1 MENIDKIIN
10 IRVKYSDLIKGMS
23 ESAKRIDTLNDR
35 ISELKSG
42 LKGLKAARKAGTID
56 KEAYNEQVAQTTQ
69 ELVAN
74 REEVKALQSAMRLF
88 SREIQDNIKEEKNL
102 EGSVNGLRAS
112 IRNLTAEYNA
122 LSAADREGSVGNGIA
137 ERISKMQAQV
147 SAAEQ
152 RLGNFRSNVGN
163 YQSAFNGLNVS
174 VSQIVREL
182 PSATM
187 GANMFFLAIS
197 NNIPMLV
204 DEINKL
210 RAANKLAMK
219 EGKQGI
225 PILKQLGAAVF
236 SWNSLIS
243 VGITLLTVYGKDIV
257 SWIGNLFK
265 GKQTIDAAK
274 WSMEQMNTAMAEG
287 RRNAQEEITKL
298 DILYNAATDL
308 AKPYEERA
316 TAVRKLQELYP
327 AYFGNMNSELIMT
340 GKLKG
345 KYDELKTAIIETSKA
360 KAAADKITQNE
371 SIKLDIEG
379 TDEYKVIL
387 QNEKRIEELTGKISE
402 LQNKGISQDS
412 PLIKGALATISSLE
426 NGITHASKSI
436 RKRLELPDD
445 IGDDIREYLKALD
458 QTNKSL
464 ADSASTLYTSLS
476 PEEQNKNYEKGE
488 KDAAKFAKTRVKA
501 IEEAK
506 DAALKAEKDYFQ
518 LVQQMRTKTKESE
531 LKSISEQNSVAKKSA
546 EKRIGEI
553 DILLKT
559 AEGEQA
565 AWLLQEKETLN
576 KRILA
581 LDEKYQ
587 KDRISVEAKYSEEA
601 LRKELAREEARI
613 RARLGMDAQMDA
625 LARAQVKNENY
636 SDLKSEDNGKRLS
649 AQRAIAQEELRIAMD
664 KYQALLSMDEA
675 TKESLYDSDV
685 AYQTAVLNG
694 EMAVQDAKF
703 ETARITKEQAEYQL
717 NTTLT
722 AMSMISGAAANLF
735 NTLAED
741 NAEFAEFAKL
751 LALFNIGVNTAL
763 AISEAIAG
771 NAARPIKMAAAIAA
785 VLSAIAQAYQVLNQA
800 EKPATPKFS
809 RGGLVTGPGTG
820 TSDSIPARL
829 SNGEAVMTARA
840 VVDWGPVLSMMNVS
854 SGGNAIPTSH
864 LPERRAGGMRE
875 MEQMLRRVMREM
887 PNPVVTVRDI
897 NNGQR
902 RVKVQDETARYTGR
916 KR

>member
-56 KEAYNEQVAQTTQ
+56 EEAYNEQVAQTTQ

-74 REEVKALQSAMRLF
+74 REEIKALQSAMRLY

-102 EGSVNGLRAS
+102 EGSVNGLRKS
-112 IRNLTAEYNA
+112 IHDLTAQYNA

-219 EGKQGI
+219 EGKQGV

-265 GKQTIDAAK
+265 GREAA
-274 WSMEQMNTAMAEG
+274 MTMAE
-287 RRNAQEEITKL
+287 AQAEVNKQMAESSGNYGDQVAKL
-298 DILYNAATDL
+298 RALQLQWNQLGDDLKVKTEFVKKNQEAFHKLGVKINDTNDAERLLVERTDDFVL
-308 AKPYEERA
+308 A
-316 TAVRKLQELYP
+316 LQ
-327 AYFGNMNSELIMT
+327 AR
-340 GKLKG
+340 
-345 KYDELKTAIIETSKA
+345 A
-360 KAAADKITQNE
+360 KAAAAQKLASEEYESYLKVVAETEDELAQAERLKSFYVKQKADREKMYSGLTADIYQRQIRASQTMINQQQKIIDNIQEQRNAAM
-371 SIKLDIEG
+371 KNG
-379 TDEYKVIL
+379 NVYAKL
-387 QNEKRIEELTGKISE
+387 QNQYKKQATDILNQLEIKEYDPNSEKV
-402 LQNKGISQDS
+402 
-412 PLIKGALATISSLE
+412 
-426 NGITHASKSI
+426 
-436 RKRLELPDD
+436 
-445 IGDDIREYLKALD
+445 
-458 QTNKSL
+458 
-464 ADSASTLYTSLS
+464 
-476 PEEQNKNYEKGE
+476 E
-488 KDAAKFAKTRVKA
+488 KDALKAAKTRAKS
-501 IEEAK
+501 IKEAK
-506 DAALKAEKDYFQ
+506 DAALKAEKDYFR

-685 AYQTAVLNG
+685 AYQTAVING
-694 EMAVQDAKF
+694 EMAVQDAKL

-722 AMSMISGAAANLF
+722 AMSTISGAAANLF

-800 EKPATPKFS
+800 EKPATPKFA

-854 SGGNAIPTSH
+854 SGGNAIPTRH
-864 LPERRAGGMRE
+864 LPEKSSGMRQ

-887 PNPVVTVRDI
+887 PNPVVTVKEIDNVKHTI
-897 NNGQR
+897 N
-902 RVKVQDETARYTGR
+902 VLDDESRYTGR
-916 KR
+916 KNKR

>member
-56 KEAYNEQVAQTTQ
+56 EEAYNEQVAQTTQ

-74 REEVKALQSAMRLF
+74 REEVKALQSAMRLY

-102 EGSVNGLRAS
+102 EGSVNGLRKS
-112 IRNLTAEYNA
+112 IRDLTAQYNA

-219 EGKQGI
+219 EGKQGV

-265 GKQTIDAAK
+265 GREAA
-274 WSMEQMNTAMAEG
+274 MTMAEAQAEVNKQMAESSG
-287 RRNAQEEITKL
+287 SYGDQVAQLRALQLQWNQLGDDLKAKTEFVKNNREAFDKLGVAITTVADADNLFIQNTDAFIEAMDLRAQANAANELATQKYKDALIARQKAEDKIKKGKVETVFDGVDMRGDIKYKHIRRAYTEDEKKEILAEVEALEAEASAFTQLTVARNADAKSILDRAGIKESEKSSKSANDDPYADESGVKKAERMMEGYYVRSKQELQKWVDEQREIIRKMGIDVTGDFEK
-298 DILYNAATDL
+298 ILSQMDKDVSAEFISQYNQKQSEYRNRILNAQATGGDEAAQNETVAILREQLAEFDSYAAAYRAMGDSAIEIDNRRLEMLIRLHDEMNKGAQKEAQSMQMSFQIASDL
-308 AKPYEERA
+308 A
-316 TAVRKLQELYP
+316 
-327 AYFGNMNSELIMT
+327 
-340 GKLKG
+340 
-345 KYDELKTAIIETSKA
+345 
-360 KAAADKITQNE
+360 
-371 SIKLDIEG
+371 
-379 TDEYKVIL
+379 
-387 QNEKRIEELTGKISE
+387 
-402 LQNKGISQDS
+402 
-412 PLIKGALATISSLE
+412 GALAGLAEEAGAGAPVVAVLGMAQAIASMGAALSKAFSTGNIWEGIAASITAIATITSVIS
-426 NGITHASKSI
+426 
-436 RKRLELPDD
+436 
-445 IGDDIREYLKALD
+445 
-458 QTNKSL
+458 QMKSL
-464 ADSASTLYTSLS
+464 NSTAA
-476 PEEQNKNYEKGE
+476 EEG
-488 KDAAKFAKTRVKA
+488 
-501 IEEAK
+501 
-506 DAALKAEKDYFQ
+506 
-518 LVQQMRTKTKESE
+518 
-531 LKSISEQNSVAKKSA
+531 
-546 EKRIGEI
+546 
-553 DILLKT
+553 
-559 AEGEQA
+559 
-565 AWLLQEKETLN
+565 
-576 KRILA
+576 
-581 LDEKYQ
+581 
-587 KDRISVEAKYSEEA
+587 AKYHYA
-601 LRKELAREEARI
+601 
-613 RARLGMDAQMDA
+613 
-625 LARAQVKNENY
+625 
-636 SDLKSEDNGKRLS
+636 
-649 AQRAIAQEELRIAMD
+649 
-664 KYQALLSMDEA
+664 
-675 TKESLYDSDV
+675 
-685 AYQTAVLNG
+685 
-694 EMAVQDAKF
+694 
-703 ETARITKEQAEYQL
+703 
-717 NTTLT
+717 
-722 AMSMISGAAANLF
+722 
-735 NTLAED
+735 
-741 NAEFAEFAKL
+741 
-751 LALFNIGVNTAL
+751 
-763 AISEAIAG
+763 
-771 NAARPIKMAAAIAA
+771 
-785 VLSAIAQAYQVLNQA
+785 
-800 EKPATPKFS
+800 

-854 SGGNAIPTSH
+854 SGGNAIPTRH
-864 LPERRAGGMRE
+864 LPEKSSGMRQ
-875 MEQMLRRVMREM
+875 MEQMFERVMRRL

-902 RVKVQDETARYTGR
+902 RVKVQDETARYAGR

>member
-56 KEAYNEQVAQTTQ
+56 EEAYNEQVAQTTQ

-74 REEVKALQSAMRLF
+74 REEVKALQSAMRLY
-88 SREIQDNIKEEKNL
+88 SHEIQDNIKEEKNL
-102 EGSVNGLRAS
+102 EGSVNGLRKS
-112 IRNLTAEYNA
+112 IRDLTAQYNA

-219 EGKQGI
+219 EGKQGV

-265 GKQTIDAAK
+265 GREAA
-274 WSMEQMNTAMAEG
+274 MTMAEAQAEVNKQMAESSG
-287 RRNAQEEITKL
+287 SYGDQVAQLRALQLQWNQLGDDLKAKTEFVKKAQETFEKLGVKINDTNDAERLLVERTDDFVLALQARAKAVAAQKLASEEYESYLKVVAETEDELAQAERLKSFYVKQKADREKMYSGLTADIYQRQIRASQTMINQQQKIIDNIQEQRNAAMKNGNVYAKL
-298 DILYNAATDL
+298 QNQYKKQATDILNQLEIKEYD
-308 AKPYEERA
+308 P
-316 TAVRKLQELYP
+316 
-327 AYFGNMNSELIMT
+327 NSE
-340 GKLKG
+340 KVEK
-345 KYDELKTAIIETSKA
+345 DALKTAKTRA
-360 KAAADKITQNE
+360 KA
-371 SIKLDIEG
+371 IK
-379 TDEYKVIL
+379 
-387 QNEKRIEELTGKISE
+387 
-402 LQNKGISQDS
+402 
-412 PLIKGALATISSLE
+412 
-426 NGITHASKSI
+426 
-436 RKRLELPDD
+436 
-445 IGDDIREYLKALD
+445 
-458 QTNKSL
+458 
-464 ADSASTLYTSLS
+464 
-476 PEEQNKNYEKGE
+476 
-488 KDAAKFAKTRVKA
+488 
-501 IEEAK
+501 EAK

-546 EKRIGEI
+546 EKRISEI

-625 LARAQVKNENY
+625 LARVQVKNENY

-694 EMAVQDAKF
+694 EMAVQDAKL

-722 AMSMISGAAANLF
+722 AMSTISGAAANLF

>member
-56 KEAYNEQVAQTTQ
+56 EEAYNEQVAQTTQ

-74 REEVKALQSAMRLF
+74 REEVKALQSAMRLY

-102 EGSVNGLRAS
+102 EGSVNGLRKS
-112 IRNLTAEYNA
+112 IRDLTAQYNA

-219 EGKQGI
+219 EGKQGV

-265 GKQTIDAAK
+265 GREAA
-274 WSMEQMNTAMAEG
+274 MTMAEAQAEVNKQMAESSG
-287 RRNAQEEITKL
+287 SYGDQVAQLRALQLQWNQLGDDLKAKTEFVKKAQETFEKLGVKINDTNDAERLLVERTDDFVLALQARAKAVAAQKLASEEYESYLKVVAETEDELAQAERLKSFYVKQKADREKMYSGLTADIYQRQIRASQTMINQQQKIIDNIQEQRNAAMKNGNVYAKL
-298 DILYNAATDL
+298 QNQYKKQATDILNQLEIKEYD
-308 AKPYEERA
+308 P
-316 TAVRKLQELYP
+316 
-327 AYFGNMNSELIMT
+327 NSE
-340 GKLKG
+340 KVEK
-345 KYDELKTAIIETSKA
+345 DALKTAKTRA
-360 KAAADKITQNE
+360 KA
-371 SIKLDIEG
+371 IK
-379 TDEYKVIL
+379 
-387 QNEKRIEELTGKISE
+387 
-402 LQNKGISQDS
+402 
-412 PLIKGALATISSLE
+412 
-426 NGITHASKSI
+426 
-436 RKRLELPDD
+436 
-445 IGDDIREYLKALD
+445 
-458 QTNKSL
+458 
-464 ADSASTLYTSLS
+464 
-476 PEEQNKNYEKGE
+476 
-488 KDAAKFAKTRVKA
+488 
-501 IEEAK
+501 EAK

-587 KDRISVEAKYSEEA
+587 NDRISVEAKYSEEA

-636 SDLKSEDNGKRLS
+636 SDLESEDNGKRLS

-694 EMAVQDAKF
+694 EMAVQDAKL

-722 AMSMISGAAANLF
+722 AMSTISGAAANLF

-902 RVKVQDETARYTGR
+902 RVNVQDEMARYTGR

>member
-56 KEAYNEQVAQTTQ
+56 EEAYNEQVAQTTQ

-102 EGSVNGLRAS
+102 EGSVNGLRKS
-112 IRNLTAEYNA
+112 IRDLTAQYNA

-219 EGKQGI
+219 EGKQGV

-265 GKQTIDAAK
+265 GREAA
-274 WSMEQMNTAMAEG
+274 MTMAEAQAEVNKQMAESSG
-287 RRNAQEEITKL
+287 SYGDQVAQLRALQLQWNQLGDDLKAKTEFVKNNREAFDKLGVAITTVADADNLFIQNTDAFIEAMNLRAQANAANELATQKYKDALIARQEAEEKIKKGKTEAYATGGSSTAGGLQVSVFHREYTEDEKKEILAEAEALEAEASTFTQLTVARNADAKSILDRAGIKESEKSSKSANDDPYADESGVKKAERMMEGYYARSKQELQKWVDEQREIIRKMGIDVTGDFEK
-298 DILYNAATDL
+298 ILSQMDKDVSAEFISQYNQKQSEYRNRILNVQATGGDEAAQNETVAILREQLAEFDSYAAAYRAMGDSAIEIDNRRLEMLIRLHDEMNKGAQKEAQSMQMSFQTASDL
-308 AKPYEERA
+308 A
-316 TAVRKLQELYP
+316 
-327 AYFGNMNSELIMT
+327 
-340 GKLKG
+340 
-345 KYDELKTAIIETSKA
+345 
-360 KAAADKITQNE
+360 
-371 SIKLDIEG
+371 
-379 TDEYKVIL
+379 
-387 QNEKRIEELTGKISE
+387 
-402 LQNKGISQDS
+402 
-412 PLIKGALATISSLE
+412 GALAGLAEEAGAGAPVVAVLGMAQAIASMGAALSKAFSTGNIWEGIAASITAIATITSVIS
-426 NGITHASKSI
+426 
-436 RKRLELPDD
+436 
-445 IGDDIREYLKALD
+445 
-458 QTNKSL
+458 QMKSL
-464 ADSASTLYTSLS
+464 NSTAA
-476 PEEQNKNYEKGE
+476 EEG
-488 KDAAKFAKTRVKA
+488 
-501 IEEAK
+501 
-506 DAALKAEKDYFQ
+506 
-518 LVQQMRTKTKESE
+518 
-531 LKSISEQNSVAKKSA
+531 
-546 EKRIGEI
+546 
-553 DILLKT
+553 
-559 AEGEQA
+559 
-565 AWLLQEKETLN
+565 
-576 KRILA
+576 
-581 LDEKYQ
+581 
-587 KDRISVEAKYSEEA
+587 AKYHYA
-601 LRKELAREEARI
+601 
-613 RARLGMDAQMDA
+613 
-625 LARAQVKNENY
+625 
-636 SDLKSEDNGKRLS
+636 
-649 AQRAIAQEELRIAMD
+649 
-664 KYQALLSMDEA
+664 
-675 TKESLYDSDV
+675 
-685 AYQTAVLNG
+685 
-694 EMAVQDAKF
+694 
-703 ETARITKEQAEYQL
+703 
-717 NTTLT
+717 
-722 AMSMISGAAANLF
+722 
-735 NTLAED
+735 
-741 NAEFAEFAKL
+741 
-751 LALFNIGVNTAL
+751 
-763 AISEAIAG
+763 
-771 NAARPIKMAAAIAA
+771 
-785 VLSAIAQAYQVLNQA
+785 
-800 EKPATPKFS
+800 

-820 TSDSIPARL
+820 TSDSIAARL

-902 RVKVQDETARYTGR
+902 RVKVQDETARYAGR

>member
-56 KEAYNEQVAQTTQ
+56 EEAYNEQVAQTTQ

-102 EGSVNGLRAS
+102 EGSVNGLRKS
-112 IRNLTAEYNA
+112 IRDLTAQYNA

-219 EGKQGI
+219 EGKQGV
-225 PILKQLGAAVF
+225 PILKQMGAAVF

-265 GKQTIDAAK
+265 GREAA
-274 WSMEQMNTAMAEG
+274 MTMAE
-287 RRNAQEEITKL
+287 AQAEVNKQMAEVNKQMAEFSGIYGDQVAQLRALQLQWNQLGDDLKAKTEFVKKNQEAFHKL
-298 DILYNAATDL
+298 GVKINDTNDAERLLVERTDDFVL
-308 AKPYEERA
+308 A
-316 TAVRKLQELYP
+316 LQ
-327 AYFGNMNSELIMT
+327 AR
-340 GKLKG
+340 
-345 KYDELKTAIIETSKA
+345 A
-360 KAAADKITQNE
+360 KAAAAQKLASEEYESYLKVVAKTEDKLAQAERLKSFYVKQKADREKMYSGLTA
-371 SIKLDIEG
+371 DIYQRQIRASQTMINQQQKIIDNIQEQRNAAMKNG
-379 TDEYKVIL
+379 NVYAKL
-387 QNEKRIEELTGKISE
+387 QNQYKKQATDILNQLEIKEYDPNSEKV
-402 LQNKGISQDS
+402 
-412 PLIKGALATISSLE
+412 
-426 NGITHASKSI
+426 
-436 RKRLELPDD
+436 
-445 IGDDIREYLKALD
+445 
-458 QTNKSL
+458 
-464 ADSASTLYTSLS
+464 
-476 PEEQNKNYEKGE
+476 E
-488 KDAAKFAKTRVKA
+488 KDALKAAKTRAKA
-501 IEEAK
+501 IKEAK

-546 EKRIGEI
+546 EKRISEI

-587 KDRISVEAKYSEEA
+587 KDRISVEEKYSEEA

-694 EMAVQDAKF
+694 EKAVQDAKL

-722 AMSMISGAAANLF
+722 TMSTISGAAANLF
-735 NTLAED
+735 NMLAED

-771 NAARPIKMAAAIAA
+771 SAANPIIMVTAIAA
-785 VLSAIAQAYQVLNQA
+785 VLSAMAQAYQVLNQA

>member
-1 MENIDKIIN
+1 MVNIDKIIN

-56 KEAYNEQVAQTTQ
+56 EEAYNEQVAQTTQ
-69 ELVAN
+69 ELIAN
-74 REEVKALQSAMRLF
+74 REEVKALQSAMRLY
-88 SREIQDNIKEEKNL
+88 SHEIQDNIKEEKNL

-219 EGKQGI
+219 EGKQGV

-265 GKQTIDAAK
+265 GREAA
-274 WSMEQMNTAMAEG
+274 MTMAEAQAEVNKQMAESSG
-287 RRNAQEEITKL
+287 SYGDQVAQLRTLQLQWNQLGDDLKAKTEFVKNNREAFDKLGVAITTVADADNLFIQNTDAFIEAMNLRAQANAANELATQKYKDALIARQKAEDKIKRGTGEIVYAGIDEYGDTSYEYRRRAYTEDEKKEILAEVEALEAEASAFTQLTVARNADAKSILDRAGIKESEKSSKSANDDPYADESGVKKAERMMEGYYARSKQELQKWVDEQREIIRKTGIDVMGDFEK
-298 DILYNAATDL
+298 ILSQMDKEVSAEFISQYNQKQSEYRNRILNAQATGGDEAAQNETVAILREQLAEFDSYAAAYRAMGDSAIEIDNRRLEMLIRLHDEMNKGAQKEAQSMQMSFQTASDL
-308 AKPYEERA
+308 A
-316 TAVRKLQELYP
+316 
-327 AYFGNMNSELIMT
+327 
-340 GKLKG
+340 
-345 KYDELKTAIIETSKA
+345 
-360 KAAADKITQNE
+360 
-371 SIKLDIEG
+371 
-379 TDEYKVIL
+379 
-387 QNEKRIEELTGKISE
+387 
-402 LQNKGISQDS
+402 
-412 PLIKGALATISSLE
+412 GALAGLAEEAGAGAPVVAVLGMAQAIASMGAALSKAFSTGNIWEGIAASITAIATITSVIS
-426 NGITHASKSI
+426 
-436 RKRLELPDD
+436 
-445 IGDDIREYLKALD
+445 
-458 QTNKSL
+458 QMKSL
-464 ADSASTLYTSLS
+464 NSTAA
-476 PEEQNKNYEKGE
+476 EEG
-488 KDAAKFAKTRVKA
+488 
-501 IEEAK
+501 
-506 DAALKAEKDYFQ
+506 
-518 LVQQMRTKTKESE
+518 
-531 LKSISEQNSVAKKSA
+531 
-546 EKRIGEI
+546 
-553 DILLKT
+553 
-559 AEGEQA
+559 
-565 AWLLQEKETLN
+565 
-576 KRILA
+576 
-581 LDEKYQ
+581 
-587 KDRISVEAKYSEEA
+587 AKYHYA
-601 LRKELAREEARI
+601 
-613 RARLGMDAQMDA
+613 
-625 LARAQVKNENY
+625 
-636 SDLKSEDNGKRLS
+636 
-649 AQRAIAQEELRIAMD
+649 
-664 KYQALLSMDEA
+664 
-675 TKESLYDSDV
+675 
-685 AYQTAVLNG
+685 
-694 EMAVQDAKF
+694 
-703 ETARITKEQAEYQL
+703 
-717 NTTLT
+717 
-722 AMSMISGAAANLF
+722 
-735 NTLAED
+735 
-741 NAEFAEFAKL
+741 
-751 LALFNIGVNTAL
+751 
-763 AISEAIAG
+763 
-771 NAARPIKMAAAIAA
+771 
-785 VLSAIAQAYQVLNQA
+785 
-800 EKPATPKFS
+800 

-854 SGGNAIPTSH
+854 SGGNAIPTRH
-864 LPERRAGGMRE
+864 LPEKSSGMRQ
-875 MEQMLRRVMREM
+875 MEQMFERVMRRL

-902 RVKVQDETARYTGR
+902 RVKVQDETARYAGR

>member
-56 KEAYNEQVAQTTQ
+56 EEAYNEQVAQTTQ

-102 EGSVNGLRAS
+102 EGSVNGLRKS
-112 IRNLTAEYNA
+112 IRDLTAQYNA

-219 EGKQGI
+219 EGKQGV

-265 GKQTIDAAK
+265 GREAAMTMAEAQAEVNKQMAESSGSYGDQVAQLRALQLQWNQLGDDLKAKTEFVKNNREAFDKLGVAITTVADADNLFIQNTDAFIEAMNLRAQANAANELATQKYKDALIARQEAEEKIKKGKQTVYKGIDDYGNITLEYRYIAYTED
-274 WSMEQMNTAMAEG
+274 EQKEILAGAEALEAEASAFTQLTVA
-287 RRNAQEEITKL
+287 RNADAKSILDRAGIKESEKSSKSANDDPYADESGVKKAERMMEGYYARSKQELQKWVDEQREIIRKMGI
-298 DILYNAATDL
+298 DVMGDFEKILSQMDKEVSAEFISQYNQKQSEYRNRILNAQATGGDEAAQNETVAILREQLAEFDSYAAAYRAMGDSAIEIDNRRLEMLIRLHDEMNKGAQKEAQSMQMSFQTASDL
-308 AKPYEERA
+308 A
-316 TAVRKLQELYP
+316 
-327 AYFGNMNSELIMT
+327 
-340 GKLKG
+340 
-345 KYDELKTAIIETSKA
+345 
-360 KAAADKITQNE
+360 
-371 SIKLDIEG
+371 
-379 TDEYKVIL
+379 
-387 QNEKRIEELTGKISE
+387 
-402 LQNKGISQDS
+402 
-412 PLIKGALATISSLE
+412 GALAGLAEEAGAGAPVVAVLGMAQAIASMGAALSKAFSTGNIWEGIAASITAIATITSVIS
-426 NGITHASKSI
+426 
-436 RKRLELPDD
+436 
-445 IGDDIREYLKALD
+445 
-458 QTNKSL
+458 QMKSL
-464 ADSASTLYTSLS
+464 NSTAA
-476 PEEQNKNYEKGE
+476 EEG
-488 KDAAKFAKTRVKA
+488 
-501 IEEAK
+501 
-506 DAALKAEKDYFQ
+506 
-518 LVQQMRTKTKESE
+518 
-531 LKSISEQNSVAKKSA
+531 
-546 EKRIGEI
+546 
-553 DILLKT
+553 
-559 AEGEQA
+559 
-565 AWLLQEKETLN
+565 
-576 KRILA
+576 
-581 LDEKYQ
+581 
-587 KDRISVEAKYSEEA
+587 AKYHYA
-601 LRKELAREEARI
+601 
-613 RARLGMDAQMDA
+613 
-625 LARAQVKNENY
+625 
-636 SDLKSEDNGKRLS
+636 
-649 AQRAIAQEELRIAMD
+649 
-664 KYQALLSMDEA
+664 
-675 TKESLYDSDV
+675 
-685 AYQTAVLNG
+685 
-694 EMAVQDAKF
+694 
-703 ETARITKEQAEYQL
+703 
-717 NTTLT
+717 
-722 AMSMISGAAANLF
+722 
-735 NTLAED
+735 
-741 NAEFAEFAKL
+741 
-751 LALFNIGVNTAL
+751 
-763 AISEAIAG
+763 
-771 NAARPIKMAAAIAA
+771 
-785 VLSAIAQAYQVLNQA
+785 
-800 EKPATPKFS
+800 

-840 VVDWGPVLSMMNVS
+840 VVGWGPVLSMMNVS
-854 SGGNAIPTSH
+854 SGGNAIPTRH
-864 LPERRAGGMRE
+864 LPEKSSGMRQ
-875 MEQMLRRVMREM
+875 MEQMFERVMRRL

-902 RVKVQDETARYTGR
+902 RVKVQDETARYAGR

>member
-56 KEAYNEQVAQTTQ
+56 EEAYNEQVAQTTQ

-74 REEVKALQSAMRLF
+74 REEVKALQSAMRLY

-102 EGSVNGLRAS
+102 EGSVNGLRKS
-112 IRNLTAEYNA
+112 VRDLTAQYNA

-219 EGKQGI
+219 EGKQGV

-265 GKQTIDAAK
+265 GREAAMTMAEAQAEVNKQMAESSGSYGDQVAQLRALQLQWNQLGDDLKAKTEFVKNNREAFDKLGVAITTVADADNLFIQNTDAFIEAMNLRAQANAANELATQKYKDALIARQEAEEKIKKGKQTVYKGIDDYGNITLEYRYIAYTED
-274 WSMEQMNTAMAEG
+274 EQKEILAGAEALEAEASAFTQLTVA
-287 RRNAQEEITKL
+287 RNADAKSILDRAGIKESEKSSKSANDDPYADESGVKKAERMMEGYYARSKQELQKWVDEQREIIRKMGI
-298 DILYNAATDL
+298 DVMGDFEKILSQMDKEVSAEFISQYNQKQSEYRNRILNAQATGGDEAAQNETVAILREQLAEFDSYAAAYRAMGDSAIEIDNRRLEMLIRLHDEMNKGAQKEAQSMQMSFQTASDL
-308 AKPYEERA
+308 A
-316 TAVRKLQELYP
+316 
-327 AYFGNMNSELIMT
+327 
-340 GKLKG
+340 
-345 KYDELKTAIIETSKA
+345 
-360 KAAADKITQNE
+360 
-371 SIKLDIEG
+371 
-379 TDEYKVIL
+379 
-387 QNEKRIEELTGKISE
+387 
-402 LQNKGISQDS
+402 
-412 PLIKGALATISSLE
+412 GALAGLAEEAGAGAPVVAVLGMAQAIASMGAALSKAFSTGNIWEGIAASITAIATITSVIS
-426 NGITHASKSI
+426 
-436 RKRLELPDD
+436 
-445 IGDDIREYLKALD
+445 
-458 QTNKSL
+458 QMKSL
-464 ADSASTLYTSLS
+464 NSTAA
-476 PEEQNKNYEKGE
+476 EEG
-488 KDAAKFAKTRVKA
+488 
-501 IEEAK
+501 
-506 DAALKAEKDYFQ
+506 
-518 LVQQMRTKTKESE
+518 
-531 LKSISEQNSVAKKSA
+531 
-546 EKRIGEI
+546 
-553 DILLKT
+553 
-559 AEGEQA
+559 
-565 AWLLQEKETLN
+565 
-576 KRILA
+576 
-581 LDEKYQ
+581 
-587 KDRISVEAKYSEEA
+587 AKYHYA
-601 LRKELAREEARI
+601 
-613 RARLGMDAQMDA
+613 
-625 LARAQVKNENY
+625 
-636 SDLKSEDNGKRLS
+636 
-649 AQRAIAQEELRIAMD
+649 
-664 KYQALLSMDEA
+664 
-675 TKESLYDSDV
+675 
-685 AYQTAVLNG
+685 
-694 EMAVQDAKF
+694 
-703 ETARITKEQAEYQL
+703 
-717 NTTLT
+717 
-722 AMSMISGAAANLF
+722 
-735 NTLAED
+735 
-741 NAEFAEFAKL
+741 
-751 LALFNIGVNTAL
+751 
-763 AISEAIAG
+763 
-771 NAARPIKMAAAIAA
+771 
-785 VLSAIAQAYQVLNQA
+785 
-800 EKPATPKFS
+800 

-840 VVDWGPVLSMMNVS
+840 VVDWGPVLSMMDVS
-854 SGGNAIPTSH
+854 SGGNAIPTRH
-864 LPERRAGGMRE
+864 LPEKSSGMRQ
-875 MEQMLRRVMREM
+875 MEQMFERVMRRL

-902 RVKVQDETARYTGR
+902 RVKVQDETARYAGR

>member
-56 KEAYNEQVAQTTQ
+56 EEAYNEQVAQTTQ

-74 REEVKALQSAMRLF
+74 REEVKALQSAMRLY
-88 SREIQDNIKEEKNL
+88 SHEIQDNIKEEKNL
-102 EGSVNGLRAS
+102 EGSVNGLRKS
-112 IRNLTAEYNA
+112 IRDLTAQYNA

-219 EGKQGI
+219 EGKQGV
-225 PILKQLGAAVF
+225 PILKQLGDAVF

-265 GKQTIDAAK
+265 GREAA
-274 WSMEQMNTAMAEG
+274 MTMAEAQAEVNKQMAESSG
-287 RRNAQEEITKL
+287 SYGDQVAQLRALQLQWNQLGDDLKAKTEFVKNNREAFDKLGVAITTVADADNLFIQNTDAFIEAMNLRAQANAANELATQKYKDALIARQKAEDKIKRGTGEIVYAGIDEYGDTSYEYRRRAYTEDEKKEILAEVEALEAEASAFTQLTVTRNADAKSILDRAGIKESEKSSKSANDDPYADESGVKKAERMMEGYYARSKQELQKWVDEQREIIRKMGIDVTGDFEK
-298 DILYNAATDL
+298 ILSQMDKDVSAEFISQYNQKQSEYRNRILNAQATGGDEAAQNETVAILREQLAEFDSYAAAYRAMGDSAIEIDNRRLEMLIRLHDEMNKGAQKEAQSMQMSFQTASDL
-308 AKPYEERA
+308 A
-316 TAVRKLQELYP
+316 
-327 AYFGNMNSELIMT
+327 
-340 GKLKG
+340 
-345 KYDELKTAIIETSKA
+345 
-360 KAAADKITQNE
+360 
-371 SIKLDIEG
+371 
-379 TDEYKVIL
+379 
-387 QNEKRIEELTGKISE
+387 
-402 LQNKGISQDS
+402 
-412 PLIKGALATISSLE
+412 GALAGLAEEAGAGAPVVAVLGMAQAIASMGAALSKAFSTGNIWEGIAASITAIATITSVIS
-426 NGITHASKSI
+426 
-436 RKRLELPDD
+436 
-445 IGDDIREYLKALD
+445 
-458 QTNKSL
+458 QMKSL
-464 ADSASTLYTSLS
+464 NSTAA
-476 PEEQNKNYEKGE
+476 EEG
-488 KDAAKFAKTRVKA
+488 
-501 IEEAK
+501 
-506 DAALKAEKDYFQ
+506 
-518 LVQQMRTKTKESE
+518 
-531 LKSISEQNSVAKKSA
+531 
-546 EKRIGEI
+546 
-553 DILLKT
+553 
-559 AEGEQA
+559 
-565 AWLLQEKETLN
+565 
-576 KRILA
+576 
-581 LDEKYQ
+581 
-587 KDRISVEAKYSEEA
+587 AKYHYA
-601 LRKELAREEARI
+601 
-613 RARLGMDAQMDA
+613 
-625 LARAQVKNENY
+625 
-636 SDLKSEDNGKRLS
+636 
-649 AQRAIAQEELRIAMD
+649 
-664 KYQALLSMDEA
+664 
-675 TKESLYDSDV
+675 
-685 AYQTAVLNG
+685 
-694 EMAVQDAKF
+694 
-703 ETARITKEQAEYQL
+703 
-717 NTTLT
+717 
-722 AMSMISGAAANLF
+722 
-735 NTLAED
+735 
-741 NAEFAEFAKL
+741 
-751 LALFNIGVNTAL
+751 
-763 AISEAIAG
+763 
-771 NAARPIKMAAAIAA
+771 
-785 VLSAIAQAYQVLNQA
+785 
-800 EKPATPKFS
+800 

>member
-69 ELVAN
+69 ELIAN
-74 REEVKALQSAMRLF
+74 REEVKALQSAMRLY

-102 EGSVNGLRAS
+102 EGSVNGLRKS
-112 IRNLTAEYNA
+112 IRDLTAQYNA

-147 SAAEQ
+147 SVAEQ

-219 EGKQGI
+219 EGKQGV
-225 PILKQLGAAVF
+225 PILKQMGAAVF
-236 SWNSLIS
+236 SWNSLVS
-243 VGITLLTVYGKDIV
+243 VAITLLTVYGKDIV

-265 GKQTIDAAK
+265 GREAA
-274 WSMEQMNTAMAEG
+274 MTMAE
-287 RRNAQEEITKL
+287 AQAEVNKQMAGVNKQMAEYSGIYGDQVAQLRALQLQWNQLGDDLKAKTEFVKKNQEAFHKL
-298 DILYNAATDL
+298 GVKINDTNDAERLLVERTDDFVL
-308 AKPYEERA
+308 A
-316 TAVRKLQELYP
+316 LQ
-327 AYFGNMNSELIMT
+327 AR
-340 GKLKG
+340 
-345 KYDELKTAIIETSKA
+345 A
-360 KAAADKITQNE
+360 KAAAAQKLASEEYESYLKVVAETEDELAQAERLKSFYVKQKADREKMYSGLTADIYQRQIRASQTMINQQQKIIDNIQEQRNAAM
-371 SIKLDIEG
+371 KNG
-379 TDEYKVIL
+379 NVYAKL
-387 QNEKRIEELTGKISE
+387 QNQYKKQATDILNQLEIKEYDPNSEKV
-402 LQNKGISQDS
+402 
-412 PLIKGALATISSLE
+412 
-426 NGITHASKSI
+426 
-436 RKRLELPDD
+436 
-445 IGDDIREYLKALD
+445 
-458 QTNKSL
+458 
-464 ADSASTLYTSLS
+464 
-476 PEEQNKNYEKGE
+476 E
-488 KDAAKFAKTRVKA
+488 KDALKAAKTRAKS
-501 IEEAK
+501 IKEAK

-664 KYQALLSMDEA
+664 KYQALLSMDES

-694 EMAVQDAKF
+694 EMAVQDAKL

-722 AMSMISGAAANLF
+722 AMSTISGAAANLF

-902 RVKVQDETARYTGR
+902 RVKVQDETARYAGR

>member
-56 KEAYNEQVAQTTQ
+56 EEAYNEQVAQTTQ
-69 ELVAN
+69 ELIAN
-74 REEVKALQSAMRLF
+74 REEVKALQSAMRLY

-102 EGSVNGLRAS
+102 EGSVNGLRKS
-112 IRNLTAEYNA
+112 IRDLTAQYNA

-219 EGKQGI
+219 EGKQGV

-243 VGITLLTVYGKDIV
+243 VSITLLTVYGKDIV

-265 GKQTIDAAK
+265 GREAA
-274 WSMEQMNTAMAEG
+274 MTMAE
-287 RRNAQEEITKL
+287 AQAEVNKQMAESSGNYGDQVAKLRALQLQWNQLGDDLKVKTEFVKKNQEAFHKLGVEINDTNDAERL
-298 DILYNAATDL
+298 LVERTDDFVL
-308 AKPYEERA
+308 A
-316 TAVRKLQELYP
+316 LQ
-327 AYFGNMNSELIMT
+327 AR
-340 GKLKG
+340 
-345 KYDELKTAIIETSKA
+345 A
-360 KAAADKITQNE
+360 KAAAAQKLASEEYESYLKVVAETEDELAQAERLKSFYVKQKADREKMYSGLTADIYQRQIRASQTMINQQQKIIDNIQEQRNAAM
-371 SIKLDIEG
+371 KNG
-379 TDEYKVIL
+379 NVYAKL
-387 QNEKRIEELTGKISE
+387 QNQYKKQATDILNQLEIKEYDPNSEKV
-402 LQNKGISQDS
+402 
-412 PLIKGALATISSLE
+412 
-426 NGITHASKSI
+426 
-436 RKRLELPDD
+436 
-445 IGDDIREYLKALD
+445 
-458 QTNKSL
+458 
-464 ADSASTLYTSLS
+464 
-476 PEEQNKNYEKGE
+476 E
-488 KDAAKFAKTRVKA
+488 KDALKAAKTRAKS
-501 IEEAK
+501 IKEAK

-546 EKRIGEI
+546 EKRISEI

-587 KDRISVEAKYSEEA
+587 KDRISVEEKYSEEA

-694 EMAVQDAKF
+694 EMAVQDAKL

-722 AMSMISGAAANLF
+722 AMSTISGAAANLF

-800 EKPATPKFS
+800 EKPATPKFA

-854 SGGNAIPTSH
+854 SGGNAIPTRH
-864 LPERRAGGMRE
+864 LPEKSSGMRQ
-875 MEQMLRRVMREM
+875 MEQMFERVMRRL

-902 RVKVQDETARYTGR
+902 RVKVQDETARYAGR